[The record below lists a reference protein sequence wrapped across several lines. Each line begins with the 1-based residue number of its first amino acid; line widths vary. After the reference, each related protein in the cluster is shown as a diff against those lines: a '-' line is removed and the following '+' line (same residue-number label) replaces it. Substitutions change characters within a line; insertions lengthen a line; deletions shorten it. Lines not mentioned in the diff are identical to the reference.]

1 MSKSLRPGRTL
12 PVLLLLIVVV
22 TFSISGCEGGP
33 GTGEPPYNEDS
44 VKPHVISLAT
54 AIRWTTDFRNT
65 VDTFNQK
72 CPGFKDS
79 FQMGYSEAFNKD
91 SYRLLLHQKDSLG
104 RPAAGIRIYY
114 GLSKEDG
121 KVRFIMVP
129 YDVDGRD
136 ILKHLISVDEK
147 PTTGGDTQ
155 KKAKALT
162 TDASSA
168 QALEDGIRCPPLCP
182 PGTPLNP

>member
-12 PVLLLLIVVV
+12 PVLFLLIVVV
-22 TFSISGCEGGP
+22 TFTFSGCEGGP
-33 GTGEPPYNEDS
+33 GGEPPINEDS

-54 AIRWTTDFRNT
+54 AIRYTTDYRNAA
-65 VDTFNQK
+65 DTLNVK

-79 FQMGYSEAFNKD
+79 FQMGYSNAFNGD
-91 SYRLLLHQKDSLG
+91 SYRLLLKQTDSNG
-104 RPAAGIRIYY
+104 RKAAGIRIYY

-121 KVRFIMVP
+121 KVRLVMVP
-129 YDVDGRD
+129 YDVNGND

-147 PTTGGDTQ
+147 PSAGADTQ

-162 TDASSA
+162 AGDGGA
-168 QALEDGIRCPPLCP
+168 QALEDATRCPPVCP
-182 PGTPLNP
+182 PSTPLGPK